1 MEETYRM
8 LGREHQ
14 ADLDREA
21 STRALASLLPARPPI
36 ATRAVEWF
44 AGITSRLRT
53 RQPVPRPAD
62 GTQAGLVLA
71 GALPLLHRDPPSQR
85 TPLTEGESRG
95 GEARP

>member
-36 ATRAVEWF
+36 ATRAVGGSPELRAASGHDSPSLGRPTGLKRGSSSLARF
-44 AGITSRLRT
+44 PFYIATRRLS
-53 RQPVPRPAD
+53 
-62 GTQAGLVLA
+62 GL
-71 GALPLLHRDPPSQR
+71 H
-85 TPLTEGESRG
+85 
-95 GEARP
+95 

>member
-21 STRALASLLPARPPI
+21 STRALASRLPARPPM
-36 ATRAVEWF
+36 ATRAVECF
-44 AGITSRLRT
+44 AGIASRLRT
-53 RQPVPRPAD
+53 RQPVPRPLD

-71 GALPLLHRDPPSQR
+71 GPLPLLQRDLPSQDS
-85 TPLTEGESRG
+85 LD
-95 GEARP
+95 